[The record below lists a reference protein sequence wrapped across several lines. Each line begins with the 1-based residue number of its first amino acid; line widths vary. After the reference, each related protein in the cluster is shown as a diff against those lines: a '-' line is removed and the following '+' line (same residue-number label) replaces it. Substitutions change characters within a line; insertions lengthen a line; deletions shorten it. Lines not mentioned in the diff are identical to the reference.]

1 MVADDEGDQRA
12 TPAAFDLLH
21 RTAAHRLTRAR
32 LTVVDATNLKRGD
45 RRPLLDL
52 ARRLDR
58 PAVAIVLAVPADVA
72 LARSLERSDRVVAAD
87 VVTRGAEATLELA
100 SRPELLAAEGFRAVH
115 VLSSAPAAD
124 RVSIVRE
131 GRPPRRAPNPRADAG
146 PSAGVDPG
154 AATTPGPPGARSG
167 GRRARTS

>member
-21 RTAAHRLTRAR
+21 RAATHRLTRAR
-32 LTVVDATNLKRGD
+32 LTVVDATNLKPGD

-58 PAVAIVLAVPADVA
+58 PAVAIVLALPAE
-72 LARSLERSDRVVAAD
+72 LARARNVERSDRTVADEVVA
-87 VVTRGAEATLELA
+87 RGAEATIDLA
-100 SRPELLAAEGFRAVH
+100 SRPEGLATEGFRAVH
-115 VLSSAPAAD
+115 VLSSARAVD

-131 GRPPRRAPNPRADAG
+131 GRLPRRGPNPAAG
-146 PSAGVDPG
+146 GRG
-154 AATTPGPPGARSG
+154 ATTPDPPGARSA
-167 GRRARTS
+167 GRPVRTS